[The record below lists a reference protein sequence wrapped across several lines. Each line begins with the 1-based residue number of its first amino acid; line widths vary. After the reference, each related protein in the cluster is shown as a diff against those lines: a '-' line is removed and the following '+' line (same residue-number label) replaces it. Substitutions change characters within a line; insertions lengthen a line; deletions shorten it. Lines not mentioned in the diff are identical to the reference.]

1 MILIFNSSFGSCSCI
16 LQSLVLFLY
25 ELVQIL
31 RTELRTLRSKSTGDS
46 FIGTYGKKHSNGGL
60 FGLFKWNVD
69 FLEKY

>member
-1 MILIFNSSFGSCSCI
+1 MILISNSSFGYCSCI
-16 LQSLVLFLY
+16 LQSLVLFY

-46 FIGTYGKKHSNGGL
+46 FIGTYGKKRSNGGL
-60 FGLFKWNVD
+60 FGLFKWNID